1 MQEERVIPTA
11 EDYADTSYKMPVC
24 LCLDIADG
32 DKRRDVLE
40 AVNELMRSLEENAA
54 ADLSVIVAVSAFN
67 GAKASG
73 FVNCADADVAKMY
86 SSVAGGE
93 TPAGGIEALLALI
106 RRRVE
111 LSKITGLPCRRPI
124 LLVITDGASADKAD
138 SPEVIK
144 TKEELF
150 GLSDDGKLTVVTV
163 SYEIADGR
171 EAEQLFGAANRLID
185 GMSVYQPIQISSLD
199 KMKEFFARTGE
210 EIVQFAEGK
219 TPEFMYAD
227 LLAWD
232 EF

>member
-1 MQEERVIPTA
+1 MEEEKIVPSA
-11 EDYADTSYKMPVC
+11 EDYADTSSKLPVC
-24 LCLDIADG
+24 VCLDVADG
-32 DKRRDVLE
+32 DKRRDILD
-40 AVNELMRSLEENAA
+40 AMISLMRSLEENAA
-54 ADLSVIVAVSAFN
+54 ADLSVVVAVSAFN
-67 GAKASG
+67 GERAEGLIS
-73 FVNCADADVAKMY
+73 CADADVAKMY

-124 LLVITDGASADKAD
+124 LLVITDGASADKTD
-138 SPEVIK
+138 SPEVVK
-144 TKEELF
+144 AKEALLGMSE
-150 GLSDDGKLTVVTV
+150 DEKLTVVTV

-171 EAEQLFGAANRLID
+171 EAEQIFGKANRLID
-185 GMSVYQPIQISSLD
+185 GMSVYQPIQISSLE

-210 EIVQFAEGK
+210 EIIKFADGSK
-219 TPEFMYAD
+219 REFSYAD